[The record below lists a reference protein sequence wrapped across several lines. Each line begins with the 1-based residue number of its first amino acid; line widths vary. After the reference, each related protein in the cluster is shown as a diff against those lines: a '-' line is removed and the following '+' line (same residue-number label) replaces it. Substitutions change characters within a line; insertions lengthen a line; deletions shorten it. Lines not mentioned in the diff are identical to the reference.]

1 MDDRVLDLI
10 RLEVRALESYR
21 VGTPPHRIKLNQNE
35 SSIELPDPIKEEI
48 VERLRAVPWSRYP
61 QQARPELGAL
71 LREVLDLPKEI
82 EVVTGN
88 GSNELIQALFVAIL
102 APGEKIVVPVPT
114 FLLYQQFAAI
124 LGAKVIDVLLGV
136 DLGYDAERIME
147 AIGRTEA
154 KAVVFARPNNP
165 TGTSIPIEAV
175 ERLLENAD
183 ALVVVDEAYGE
194 FADDTVLTLLPEH
207 ANLVVL
213 RTFSKAFRSAGLRI
227 GYLLAHSVL
236 TEQIVKVLPPFNTSI
251 VSYEAAL
258 SILRHRALLRSGLE
272 RTIVERDRMV
282 EALDGI
288 RGITPVPSEANFICF
303 RTEEPPR
310 SVFDRLLDRGI
321 LVRDI
326 SGYPM
331 LADCLRV
338 SVGTSDEN
346 RAFVTALEEIMEER

>member
-1 MDDRVLDLI
+1 MDDRIWNLI
-10 RLEVRALESYR
+10 RPEVRALESYR
-21 VGTPPHRIKLNQNE
+21 VGIPPHRIKLNQNE
-35 SSIELPDPIKEEI
+35 SSIELPDSIKEEI
-48 VERLRAVPWSRYP
+48 VERLRVVPWSRYP
-61 QQARPELGAL
+61 RQARSELGAA
-71 LREVLDLPKEI
+71 LREALDLPEEI
-82 EVVTGN
+82 EIVTGN
-88 GSNELIQALFVAIL
+88 GSNELIQALFATVL
-102 APGEKIVVPVPT
+102 GPGEKIVVPVPT
-114 FLLYQQFAAI
+114 FLLYRQFAAI
-124 LGAKVIDVLLGV
+124 LGAEVVDVLLDA
-136 DLGYDAERIME
+136 DLGYDAERIIE

-165 TGTSIPIEAV
+165 TGTSIRIEAV

-194 FADDTVLTLLPEH
+194 FADDTVLTLLPRY

-236 TEQIVKVLPPFNTSI
+236 TEQVVKVLPPFNTGI
-251 VSYEAAL
+251 VSCEAAL
-258 SILRHRALLRSGLE
+258 SIVRHRALLRPGLE
-272 RTIVERDRMV
+272 QTLAERDRMV
-282 EALDGI
+282 EALEGI

-303 RTEEPPR
+303 RTEKPPR

-326 SGYPM
+326 SGYPL

-346 RAFVTALEEIMEER
+346 RTFVTALEEIMEER